1 MLHVK
6 AQGSF
11 WILGRKL
18 IDGQSLFLPQAT
30 QLLENPVDKMGKI
43 GVEKQDLWLTLRY
56 DPRFRKRSL
65 VVYTALFRENIAAD
79 VSTLIY
85 IKHIYQYLSAISC
98 LTFCMSGVR
107 RVTYALATVPYPSTG

>member
-1 MLHVK
+1 
-6 AQGSF
+6 
-11 WILGRKL
+11 
-18 IDGQSLFLPQAT
+18 
-30 QLLENPVDKMGKI
+30 LEKPVDKMGKI

-56 DPRFRKRSL
+56 DPRFCKRSL
-65 VVYTALFRENIAAD
+65 AAYTALFGGNIAAD

-107 RVTYALATVPYPSTG
+107 RVTYALATVPYPSAG